1 MRKDDDHIITNSYST
16 IALGDSGGPVS
27 AKVNI
32 PNKRPNSIKDA
43 VEKRHVIVAII
54 TNGGGLN
61 SYLKSSECS
70 IAVPKVSKDIVKW
83 IKQLD
88 SKYSDQGEI
97 LYLIEIMTNYKDN
110 FSLRMVIRSIYH
122 QVVSH
127 QL

>member
-1 MRKDDDHIITNSYST
+1 MRKDEDHIITNSYST

-32 PNKRPNSIKDA
+32 LNKRPNSIKDA

-70 IAVPKVSKDIVKW
+70 IALPKVSKDIVKW

-88 SKYSDQGEI
+88 SKYSDPGEI
-97 LYLIEIMTNYKDN
+97 LYLIEIMTNYKD
-110 FSLRMVIRSIYH
+110 
-122 QVVSH
+122 
-127 QL
+127 

>member
-1 MRKDDDHIITNSYST
+1 MRKDEDHITTNSYNT

-32 PNKRPNSIKDA
+32 LNKRPNSIKDA

-61 SYLKSSECS
+61 SYLKSIECS

-83 IKQLD
+83 IKQLH
-88 SKYSDQGEI
+88 SKYSDPGEI
-97 LYLIEIMTNYKDN
+97 
-110 FSLRMVIRSIYH
+110 
-122 QVVSH
+122 
-127 QL
+127 

>member
-1 MRKDDDHIITNSYST
+1 MRKDEDHIITNSYST

-27 AKVNI
+27 TKVNI
-32 PNKRPNSIKDA
+32 LNKRPNSIKDA

-88 SKYSDQGEI
+88 SKYSDPGEI
-97 LYLIEIMTNYKDN
+97 LYLIKIMTNYKN
-110 FSLRMVIRSIYH
+110 IESSLETYILTMRHINYR
-122 QVVSH
+122 
-127 QL
+127 

>member
-1 MRKDDDHIITNSYST
+1 MRKDEDHIITNSYST

-32 PNKRPNSIKDA
+32 LNKRPNSIKDA

-88 SKYSDQGEI
+88 SKYSDPGEI
-97 LYLIEIMTNYKDN
+97 LYLIEIMTNYKDKI
-110 FSLRMVIRSIYH
+110 VIRNIYPH
-122 QVVSH
+122 YVSH

>member
-1 MRKDDDHIITNSYST
+1 MRKDEDHIITNSYST

-32 PNKRPNSIKDA
+32 LNKRPNSIKDA

-88 SKYSDQGEI
+88 SKYSDPGEI
-97 LYLIEIMTNYKDN
+97 LYLIKITTNYN
-110 FSLRMVIRSIYH
+110 LRIVIRNIYPH
-122 QVVSH
+122 YVSH

>member
-1 MRKDDDHIITNSYST
+1 MRKDEDPIITNSYST

-32 PNKRPNSIKDA
+32 LNKRPNSIKDA

-88 SKYSDQGEI
+88 SKYSDPGEI
-97 LYLIEIMTNYKDN
+97 LFPYFLKIFGNFKSSLETYILTMCHINY
-110 FSLRMVIRSIYH
+110 R
-122 QVVSH
+122 
-127 QL
+127 

>member
-1 MRKDDDHIITNSYST
+1 MRKDEDPITTIPYST
-16 IALGDSGGPVS
+16 IASGDSGGPVS

-32 PNKRPNSIKDA
+32 LNKRPNSIKDA

-61 SYLKSSECS
+61 SYLKISECS

-88 SKYSDQGEI
+88 LKYSDPGEI
-97 LYLIEIMTNYKDN
+97 LYLIKILTDY
-110 FSLRMVIRSIYH
+110 
-122 QVVSH
+122 
-127 QL
+127 

>member
-1 MRKDDDHIITNSYST
+1 MRKDEDHIITNSYST

-27 AKVNI
+27 TKVNI
-32 PNKRPNSIKDA
+32 LNKRPNSIKDA

-88 SKYSDQGEI
+88 SKYSDPGEI
-97 LYLIEIMTNYKDN
+97 LYLIKIMTNYKN
-110 FSLRMVIRSIYH
+110 IESSLETYILTMCHINYR
-122 QVVSH
+122 
-127 QL
+127 

>member
-1 MRKDDDHIITNSYST
+1 M
-16 IALGDSGGPVS
+16 
-27 AKVNI
+27 NI
-32 PNKRPNSIKDA
+32 LNKRPNSIKDA

-61 SYLKSSECS
+61 SYLKSIECS

-97 LYLIEIMTNYKDN
+97 LFLIKIMTNHRD
-110 FSLRMVIRSIYH
+110 FESHSLETYIVTMCHINYR
-122 QVVSH
+122 
-127 QL
+127 